1 MPLPAV
7 KKEVQ
12 LNCKLINPDTVERDF
27 ELIKELEM
35 LKKAVAALEEGDKN
49 IESLTARMEDIDSQ
63 LFTDE
68 YNVARYLDAFN
79 KKVKPLL
86 VCFDPEIR
94 NNILLDIVKLK
105 DKDFNGMRKWV
116 SQNLDHGP
124 THLFK
129 EIESGECTV
138 LEERGNLLREIEFV
152 MCEMFYHN
160 GKNLFKLIE
169 EKQVFNDGRTR
180 TRDKESS
187 VSEKMMIGED
197 PLESLI
203 RGVEEELGI
212 ILDESQIEEEG
223 GVEKTEASQ
232 SFPGLTTK
240 YNGHNFT
247 CFLNQ
252 SQYNPNGYIEV
263 QKDKSTYFIWKEYS
277 S

>member
-1 MPLPAV
+1 M
-7 KKEVQ
+7 KH
-12 LNCKLINPDTVERDF
+12 LILFENYPQNPVD
-27 ELIKELEM
+27 
-35 LKKAVAALEEGDKN
+35 LKSLEE
-49 IESLTARMEDIDSQ
+49 
-63 LFTDE
+63 
-68 YNVARYLDAFN
+68 YLLRFRI
-79 KKVKPLL
+79 PL
-86 VCFDPEIR
+86 E
-94 NNILLDIVKLK
+94 
-105 DKDFNGMRKWV
+105 KWGKGYAKTL
-116 SQNLDHGP
+116 N
-124 THLFK
+124 HLFK
-129 EIESGECTV
+129 EIESGECT
-138 LEERGNLLREIEFV
+138 LSEERGNLLREIEFV
-152 MCEMFYHN
+152 MCEMFYRD

-169 EKQVFNDGRTR
+169 EKQVFTDGRTR

-212 ILDESQIEEEG
+212 ILDESQIEEED

-263 QKDKSTYFIWKEYS
+263 QKDKSTYFIWKEYAS
-277 S
+277 